1 MAEENIIIFKTQ
13 IEGLESIDELNKQ
26 LAEAKK
32 TYKAAQAGSEDYIK
46 AQEAIVGINS
56 KLDAHKQ
63 FLKQVD
69 NQSKANTNTIEGLR
83 NKYKELALA
92 TTKLDIGSAEF
103 KKTQLEAKAVSD
115 QLKELEKGM
124 GNTSRNVGNYAEGF
138 KEALGGLGGGFG
150 KAISGIQGF
159 NTALAANPIGAVVQV
174 MNLLF
179 TALSKNDNLMVAFQG
194 TMKGIGVIIDNVSSF
209 IAGLV
214 TKFVDFT
221 NSGSKASNVFN
232 EFGKRLINAVLAPFQ
247 LIKDFIPVITNL
259 MDGNFT
265 QAFKAGGTA
274 MNNFGKNITGA
285 NNSTNDLIK
294 SIGGLVGSGSALEKG
309 LDSLEEKQNA
319 LNVTLSENDMI
330 VQRLR
335 IQAKR
340 RGEDTTAGLKLL
352 EQADAIETKSQK
364 LRTGLLDEEI
374 KLYENYRKTLGEG
387 STEEE
392 QIRFKLNDLR
402 VKRNEAEKQSFAILE
417 KNANAEAALREKQR
431 AANEK
436 ATAEQIKQLE
446 AQQKAAEK
454 AYDDRTKLSVLE
466 IENEIKRA
474 ETIDEIR
481 TLEIEKAQTIR
492 DAEVESIYN
501 TDAEKAEA
509 EQEFKNTLLDINDKY
524 NKDKAKQEEE
534 ATKKAKEEADKEK
547 AIQEAKYQN
556 NLNALANF
564 QKASALLGEEG
575 KNVAKALNIAL
586 ATVDTYRSAVL
597 AYQSAFLPI
606 PDPTSPV
613 RGAIYSAAAV
623 GAGLAS
629 IASIAAAA
637 GGGDFVT
644 TKPTL
649 LLVGDN
655 PGGRERV
662 TVEPLSGKGQTRIG
676 NSGLIAMAG
685 GGSLTVNPSGMS
697 AISSTAS
704 NDVFNQMALSKS
716 ITDTFAKLGN
726 PVVSVVDI
734 KKVSNKTTVT
744 ENKARLKA

>member
-13 IEGLESIDELNKQ
+13 IEGLESIDQLNKQ

-32 TYKAAQAGSEDYIK
+32 QYKESQAGSEKYI
-46 AQEAIVGINS
+46 EAVNKISETNS

-83 NKYKELALA
+83 NKYKDLALA
-92 TTKLDIGSAEF
+92 TTKLYIGSAEF
-103 KKTQLEAKAVSD
+103 KKTQSEAKAVSD

-150 KAISGIQGF
+150 KAINGIQGF
-159 NTALAANPIGAVVQV
+159 NTALASNPIGAVVQV

-179 TALSKNDNLMVAFQG
+179 DALSKNDNLMVAFQG

-209 IAGLV
+209 IAGLI

-247 LIKDFIPVITNL
+247 LIKDFIPVISNL

-274 MNNFGKNITGA
+274 MANFGKNITGA
-285 NNSTNDLIK
+285 NNSTNALIK
-294 SIGGLVGSGSALEKG
+294 SIGGLVGSGSDLEKG
-309 LDSLEEKQNA
+309 LDALEEKQNA

-374 KLYENYRKTLGEG
+374 KLYDNYRKTLGEG
-387 STEEE
+387 SSEEE

-417 KNANAEAALREKQR
+417 KNANAEASLREKQR

-436 ATAEQIKQLE
+436 AAAEQLKQLE

-454 AYDDRTKLSVLE
+454 AYDDRTKLAVLE

-474 ETIDEIR
+474 ETLEEIR
-481 TLEIEKAQTIR
+481 ILEIEKAQTIR

-501 TDAEKAEA
+501 TDAEKAVA

-524 NKDKAKQEEE
+524 NKDKAKQDEA

-662 TVEPLSGKGQTRIG
+662 TVEPLSGRGQTKIG

-685 GGSLTVNPSGMS
+685 GGSLTVNTSGMS

-704 NDVFNQMALSKS
+704 NDVFNQMALSKNL
-716 ITDTFAKLGN
+716 TDTFAKLGN

>member
-26 LAEAKK
+26 LSEAKK

-103 KKTQLEAKAVSD
+103 KKTQSEAKAVSD

-150 KAISGIQGF
+150 KAINGIQGF

-209 IAGLV
+209 IAGLI
-214 TKFVDFT
+214 TKFADFT

-274 MNNFGKNITGA
+274 MANFGKNITGT

-417 KNANAEAALREKQR
+417 KNANAEASLREKQR

-436 ATAEQIKQLE
+436 ASAEQIKQLE

-454 AYDDRTKLSVLE
+454 AYEDRTKLAVLE

-501 TDAEKAEA
+501 SDAEKAEA
-509 EQEFKNTLLDINDKY
+509 EQEFRNTLLDINDKY
-524 NKDKAKQEEE
+524 NKDKAKQEED

-606 PDPTSPV
+606 PDPSSPV

-704 NDVFNQMALSKS
+704 NDVFNQMAISKS

>member
-26 LAEAKK
+26 LSEAKK

-103 KKTQLEAKAVSD
+103 KKTQSEAKAVSD

-150 KAISGIQGF
+150 KAITGIQGF

-209 IAGLV
+209 IAGLI
-214 TKFVDFT
+214 TKFADFT

-274 MNNFGKNITGA
+274 MANFGKNITGT

-417 KNANAEAALREKQR
+417 KNANAEASLREKQR

-436 ATAEQIKQLE
+436 ASAEQIKQLE

-454 AYDDRTKLSVLE
+454 AYEDRTKLAVLE

-501 TDAEKAEA
+501 SDAEKAEA
-509 EQEFKNTLLDINDKY
+509 EQEFRNTLLDINDKY
-524 NKDKAKQEEE
+524 NKDKAKQEED

-606 PDPTSPV
+606 PDPSSPV

-685 GGSLTVNPSGMS
+685 GGSLTVNPSGMT

-704 NDVFNQMALSKS
+704 NDVFNQMAISKS

>member
-26 LAEAKK
+26 LSEAKK

-103 KKTQLEAKAVSD
+103 KKTQSEAKAVSD

-150 KAISGIQGF
+150 KAITGIQGF

-209 IAGLV
+209 IAGLI
-214 TKFVDFT
+214 TKFADFT

-274 MNNFGKNITGA
+274 MANFGKNITGT

-417 KNANAEAALREKQR
+417 KNANAEASLREKQR

-436 ATAEQIKQLE
+436 ASAEQIKQLE

-454 AYDDRTKLSVLE
+454 AYEDRTKLAVLE

-501 TDAEKAEA
+501 SDAEKAEA
-509 EQEFKNTLLDINDKY
+509 EQEFRNTLLDINDKY
-524 NKDKAKQEEE
+524 NKDKAKQEED
-534 ATKKAKEEADKEK
+534 ATKKAKDEADKEK

-606 PDPTSPV
+606 PDPSSPV

-704 NDVFNQMALSKS
+704 NDVFNQMAISKS

>member
-46 AQEAIVGINS
+46 SQEAIVGINN

-103 KKTQLEAKAVSD
+103 KKTQSEAKAVSD

-159 NTALAANPIGAVVQV
+159 NTALASNPIGAVVQV

-274 MNNFGKNITGA
+274 MTNFGKNITGA

-309 LDSLEEKQNA
+309 LDALEEKQNA
-319 LNVTLSENDMI
+319 LNVTLSENDML

-436 ATAEQIKQLE
+436 AAAEQIKQLE

-454 AYDDRTKLSVLE
+454 AYDDRTKLAVLE

-474 ETIDEIR
+474 ETLDEIR

-524 NKDKAKQEEE
+524 NKDKAKQEED

>member
-26 LAEAKK
+26 LSEAKK

-103 KKTQLEAKAVSD
+103 KKTQSEAKAVSD

-150 KAISGIQGF
+150 KAITGIQGF

-209 IAGLV
+209 IAGLI
-214 TKFVDFT
+214 TKFADFT

-274 MNNFGKNITGA
+274 MANFGKNITGT

-417 KNANAEAALREKQR
+417 KNANAEASLREKQR

-436 ATAEQIKQLE
+436 ASAEQIKQLE

-454 AYDDRTKLSVLE
+454 AYEDRTKLAVLE

-501 TDAEKAEA
+501 SDAEKAEA
-509 EQEFKNTLLDINDKY
+509 EQEFRNTLLDINDKY
-524 NKDKAKQEEE
+524 NKDKAKQEED
-534 ATKKAKEEADKEK
+534 ATKKAKDEADKEK

-606 PDPTSPV
+606 PDPSSPV

-662 TVEPLSGKGQTRIG
+662 TVEPLSGKGQTKIG

>member
-46 AQEAIVGINS
+46 SQEAIVGINN

-92 TTKLDIGSAEF
+92 TTKLDIGSEEF
-103 KKTQLEAKAVSD
+103 KKTQSEAKAVSD

-150 KAISGIQGF
+150 KAITGIQGF
-159 NTALAANPIGAVVQV
+159 NTALASNPIGAVVQV

-274 MNNFGKNITGA
+274 MTNFGKNITGA

-309 LDSLEEKQNA
+309 LDALEEKQNA
-319 LNVTLSENDMI
+319 LNVTLSENDML

-436 ATAEQIKQLE
+436 AAAEQIKQLE

-454 AYDDRTKLSVLE
+454 AYDDRTKLAVLE

-474 ETIDEIR
+474 ETLEEIR

-509 EQEFKNTLLDINDKY
+509 EQEFRNTLLDINSKY
-524 NKDKAKQEEE
+524 VDE
-534 ATKKAKEEADKEK
+534 KKKLEDKETK
-547 AIQEAKYQN
+547 DAIDAEKKRYDSKQKN
-556 NLNALANF
+556 LANTLTALQNF
-564 QKASALLGEEG
+564 QQASNALGEEA
-575 KNVAKALNIAL
+575 KSIQKALSITQAVISTYTGASAALAPPPLGAGPILGPILAASTIALGIANIA
-586 ATVDTYRSAVL
+586 
-597 AYQSAFLPI
+597 Q
-606 PDPTSPV
+606 
-613 RGAIYSAAAV
+613 
-623 GAGLAS
+623 
-629 IASIAAAA
+629 IAAAA

>member
-26 LAEAKK
+26 LSEAKK

-103 KKTQLEAKAVSD
+103 KKTQSEAKAVSD

-150 KAISGIQGF
+150 KAINGIQGF

-209 IAGLV
+209 IAGLI
-214 TKFVDFT
+214 TKFADFT

-274 MNNFGKNITGA
+274 MANFGKNITGT

-417 KNANAEAALREKQR
+417 KNANAEASLREKQR

-436 ATAEQIKQLE
+436 ASAEQIKQLE

-454 AYDDRTKLSVLE
+454 AYEDRTKLAVLE

-501 TDAEKAEA
+501 SDAEKAEA
-509 EQEFKNTLLDINDKY
+509 EQEFRNTLLDINDKY
-524 NKDKAKQEEE
+524 NKDKAKQEED

-606 PDPTSPV
+606 PDPSSPV

>member
-1 MAEENIIIFKTQ
+1 
-13 IEGLESIDELNKQ
+13 
-26 LAEAKK
+26 
-32 TYKAAQAGSEDYIK
+32 
-46 AQEAIVGINS
+46 
-56 KLDAHKQ
+56 
-63 FLKQVD
+63 
-69 NQSKANTNTIEGLR
+69 
-83 NKYKELALA
+83 
-92 TTKLDIGSAEF
+92 
-103 KKTQLEAKAVSD
+103 
-115 QLKELEKGM
+115 
-124 GNTSRNVGNYAEGF
+124 
-138 KEALGGLGGGFG
+138 
-150 KAISGIQGF
+150 
-159 NTALAANPIGAVVQV
+159 
-174 MNLLF
+174 
-179 TALSKNDNLMVAFQG
+179 LMVAFQG

-209 IAGLV
+209 IAGLI
-214 TKFVDFT
+214 TKFADFT

-274 MNNFGKNITGA
+274 MANFGKNITGA

-309 LDSLEEKQNA
+309 LDALEEKQNA

-417 KNANAEAALREKQR
+417 KNANAEASLREKQR

-436 ATAEQIKQLE
+436 ASAEQIKQLE

-454 AYDDRTKLSVLE
+454 AYEDRTKLAVLE

-501 TDAEKAEA
+501 SDAEKAEA
-509 EQEFKNTLLDINDKY
+509 EQEFRNTLLDINDKY
-524 NKDKAKQEEE
+524 NKDKAKQEED

-606 PDPTSPV
+606 PDPSSPV

-704 NDVFNQMALSKS
+704 NDVFNQMAISKS

>member
-26 LAEAKK
+26 LSEAKK

-103 KKTQLEAKAVSD
+103 KKTQSEAKAVSD

-150 KAISGIQGF
+150 KAITGIQGF

-209 IAGLV
+209 IAGLI
-214 TKFVDFT
+214 TKFADFT
-221 NSGSKASNVFN
+221 KSGSKASNVFN

-274 MNNFGKNITGA
+274 MANFGKNITGT

-417 KNANAEAALREKQR
+417 KNANAEASLREKQR

-436 ATAEQIKQLE
+436 ASAEQIKQLE

-454 AYDDRTKLSVLE
+454 AYEDRTKLAVLE

-501 TDAEKAEA
+501 SDAEKAEA
-509 EQEFKNTLLDINDKY
+509 EQEFRNTLLDINDKY
-524 NKDKAKQEEE
+524 NKDKAKQEED
-534 ATKKAKEEADKEK
+534 ATKKAKDEADKEK

-606 PDPTSPV
+606 PDPSSPV

-704 NDVFNQMALSKS
+704 NDVFNQMAISKS

>member
-26 LAEAKK
+26 LSEAKK

-103 KKTQLEAKAVSD
+103 KKTQSEAKAVSD

-150 KAISGIQGF
+150 KAITGIQGF

-209 IAGLV
+209 IAGLI
-214 TKFVDFT
+214 TKFADFT

-274 MNNFGKNITGA
+274 MANFGKNITGT

-417 KNANAEAALREKQR
+417 KNANAEASLREKQR

-436 ATAEQIKQLE
+436 ASAEQIKQLE

-454 AYDDRTKLSVLE
+454 AYEDRTKLAVLE

-501 TDAEKAEA
+501 SDAEKAEA
-509 EQEFKNTLLDINDKY
+509 EQEFRNTLLDINDKY
-524 NKDKAKQEEE
+524 NKDKAKQEED

-606 PDPTSPV
+606 PDPSSPV

-662 TVEPLSGKGQTRIG
+662 TVEPLSGKGQTKIG

-704 NDVFNQMALSKS
+704 NDVFNQMAISKS

>member
-26 LAEAKK
+26 LSEAKK

-103 KKTQLEAKAVSD
+103 KKTQSEAKAVSD

-150 KAISGIQGF
+150 KAITGIQGF

-209 IAGLV
+209 IAGLI
-214 TKFVDFT
+214 TKFADFT

-274 MNNFGKNITGA
+274 MANFGKNITGT

-417 KNANAEAALREKQR
+417 KNANAEASLREKQR

-436 ATAEQIKQLE
+436 ASAEQIKQLE

-454 AYDDRTKLSVLE
+454 AYEDRTKLAVLE

-501 TDAEKAEA
+501 SDAEKAEA
-509 EQEFKNTLLDINDKY
+509 EQEFRNTLLDINDKY
-524 NKDKAKQEEE
+524 NKDKAKQEED

-606 PDPTSPV
+606 PDPSSPV

-704 NDVFNQMALSKS
+704 NDVFNQMAISKS

>member
-46 AQEAIVGINS
+46 SQEAIVGINS

-103 KKTQLEAKAVSD
+103 KKTQSEAKAVSD

-274 MNNFGKNITGA
+274 MTNFGKNITGA

-309 LDSLEEKQNA
+309 LDALEEKQNA
-319 LNVTLSENDMI
+319 LNVTLSENDKI
-330 VQRLR
+330 VLRLR
-335 IQAKR
+335 VQAKR
-340 RGEDTTAGLKLL
+340 RGEDTEDGIKLL
-352 EQADAIETKSQK
+352 EKADAIEAKSQK

-436 ATAEQIKQLE
+436 AAAEQIKQLE

-454 AYDDRTKLSVLE
+454 AYDDRTKLAVLE

-474 ETIDEIR
+474 ETLDEIR

-524 NKDKAKQEEE
+524 NKDKAKQEED

>member
-103 KKTQLEAKAVSD
+103 KKTQSEAKAVSD

-150 KAISGIQGF
+150 KAITGIQGF
-159 NTALAANPIGAVVQV
+159 NTALASNPIGAVVQV

-209 IAGLV
+209 IAGLA

-259 MDGNFT
+259 MDGNFK
-265 QAFKAGGTA
+265 KAWEAGSDA
-274 MNNFGKNITGA
+274 VVKFGKNA
-285 NNSTNDLIK
+285 LYMNSNSNDLIK
-294 SIGGLVGSGSALEKG
+294 SLTGLANSGTALEKG
-309 LDSLEEKQNA
+309 LDALEEKQNA
-319 LNVTLSENDMI
+319 LNVTLSENDML

-436 ATAEQIKQLE
+436 AAAEQIKQLE

-474 ETIDEIR
+474 QTIDEIR

-509 EQEFKNTLLDINDKY
+509 EQEFRNTLLDINSKY
-524 NKDKAKQEEE
+524 VDE
-534 ATKKAKEEADKEK
+534 KKKLEDKETK
-547 AIQEAKYQN
+547 DAIDAEKKRFESKQKN
-556 NLNALANF
+556 LANTLTALQNF
-564 QKASALLGEEG
+564 EQASQALGEEAKSIQKALSITQAVISTYTG
-575 KNVAKALNIAL
+575 ASAALAPPPLGAGPILGPILAASTIALGIANVA
-586 ATVDTYRSAVL
+586 
-597 AYQSAFLPI
+597 Q
-606 PDPTSPV
+606 
-613 RGAIYSAAAV
+613 
-623 GAGLAS
+623 
-629 IASIAAAA
+629 IAAAA

>member
-26 LAEAKK
+26 LSEAKK

-103 KKTQLEAKAVSD
+103 KKTQSEAKAVSD

-150 KAISGIQGF
+150 KAITGIQGF

-209 IAGLV
+209 IAGLI
-214 TKFVDFT
+214 TKFADFT

-274 MNNFGKNITGA
+274 MANFGKNITGT

-417 KNANAEAALREKQR
+417 KNANAEASLREKQR

-436 ATAEQIKQLE
+436 ASAEQIKQLE

-454 AYDDRTKLSVLE
+454 AYEDRTKLAVLE

-501 TDAEKAEA
+501 SDAEKAEA
-509 EQEFKNTLLDINDKY
+509 EQEFRNTLLDINDKY
-524 NKDKAKQEEE
+524 NKDKAKQEED

-606 PDPTSPV
+606 PDPSSPV

-662 TVEPLSGKGQTRIG
+662 TVEPLSGKGQTKIG

>member
-26 LAEAKK
+26 LSEAKK

-103 KKTQLEAKAVSD
+103 KKTQSEAKAVSD

-150 KAISGIQGF
+150 KAITGIQGF

-209 IAGLV
+209 IAGLI
-214 TKFVDFT
+214 TKFADFT

-274 MNNFGKNITGA
+274 MANFGKNITGT

-319 LNVTLSENDMI
+319 LNETLSENDMI

-417 KNANAEAALREKQR
+417 KNANAEASLREKQR

-436 ATAEQIKQLE
+436 ASAEQIKQLE

-454 AYDDRTKLSVLE
+454 AYEDRTKLAVLE

-501 TDAEKAEA
+501 SDAEKAEA
-509 EQEFKNTLLDINDKY
+509 EQEFRNTLLDINDKY
-524 NKDKAKQEEE
+524 NKDKAKQEED
-534 ATKKAKEEADKEK
+534 ATKKAKDEADKEK

-606 PDPTSPV
+606 PDPSSPV

-662 TVEPLSGKGQTRIG
+662 TVEPLSGKGQTKIG

-704 NDVFNQMALSKS
+704 NDVFNQMAISKS

>member
-26 LAEAKK
+26 LSEAKK

-103 KKTQLEAKAVSD
+103 KKTQSEAKAVSD

-150 KAISGIQGF
+150 KAITGIQGF

-209 IAGLV
+209 IAGLI
-214 TKFVDFT
+214 TKFADFT

-274 MNNFGKNITGA
+274 MANFGKNITGT

-417 KNANAEAALREKQR
+417 KNANAEASLREKQR

-436 ATAEQIKQLE
+436 ASAEQIKQLE

-454 AYDDRTKLSVLE
+454 AYEDRTKLAVLE

-501 TDAEKAEA
+501 SDAEKAEA
-509 EQEFKNTLLDINDKY
+509 EQEFRNTLLDINDKY
-524 NKDKAKQEEE
+524 NKDKAKQEED
-534 ATKKAKEEADKEK
+534 ATKKAKDEADKEK

-606 PDPTSPV
+606 PDPSSPV

-662 TVEPLSGKGQTRIG
+662 TVEPLSGKGQTKIG

-704 NDVFNQMALSKS
+704 NDVFNQMAISKS

>member
-26 LAEAKK
+26 LSEAKK

-103 KKTQLEAKAVSD
+103 KKTQSEAKAVSD

-150 KAISGIQGF
+150 KAITGIQGF

-209 IAGLV
+209 IAGLI
-214 TKFVDFT
+214 TKFADFT

-274 MNNFGKNITGA
+274 MANFGKNITGA

-309 LDSLEEKQNA
+309 LDALEEKQNA

-417 KNANAEAALREKQR
+417 KNANAEASLREKQR

-436 ATAEQIKQLE
+436 ASAEQIKQLE

-454 AYDDRTKLSVLE
+454 AYEDRTKLAVLE

-501 TDAEKAEA
+501 SDAEKAEA
-509 EQEFKNTLLDINDKY
+509 EQEFRNTLLDINDKY
-524 NKDKAKQEEE
+524 NKDKAKQEED
-534 ATKKAKEEADKEK
+534 ATKKAKDEADKEK

-606 PDPTSPV
+606 PDPSSPV

-704 NDVFNQMALSKS
+704 NDVFNQMAISKS

>member
-46 AQEAIVGINS
+46 SQEAIVGINS

-103 KKTQLEAKAVSD
+103 KKTQSEAKAVSD

-150 KAISGIQGF
+150 KAITGIQGF

-274 MNNFGKNITGA
+274 MTNFGKNITGT

-309 LDSLEEKQNA
+309 LDALEEKQNA
-319 LNVTLSENDMI
+319 LNVTLSENDML

-364 LRTGLLDEEI
+364 LRTSLLDEEI

-436 ATAEQIKQLE
+436 AAAEQIKQLE

-454 AYDDRTKLSVLE
+454 AYDDRTKLAVLE

-474 ETIDEIR
+474 ETLEEIR

-509 EQEFKNTLLDINDKY
+509 EQEFRNTLLDINSKYVDEKKKLEDKET
-524 NKDKAKQEEE
+524 KDAIDAEKKRFDSKQKNLANTLTALQNFEQASQALGEE
-534 ATKKAKEEADKEK
+534 AK
-547 AIQEAKYQN
+547 AIQKALSITQAVISTYTGASA
-556 NLNALANF
+556 ALAPPPLGAGPILGPILA
-564 QKASALLGEEG
+564 ASTIALGIA
-575 KNVAKALNIAL
+575 NVA
-586 ATVDTYRSAVL
+586 
-597 AYQSAFLPI
+597 Q
-606 PDPTSPV
+606 
-613 RGAIYSAAAV
+613 
-623 GAGLAS
+623 
-629 IASIAAAA
+629 IAAAA

>member
-26 LAEAKK
+26 LSEAKK

-103 KKTQLEAKAVSD
+103 KKTQSEAKAVSD

-150 KAISGIQGF
+150 KAITGIQGF

-209 IAGLV
+209 IAGLI
-214 TKFVDFT
+214 TKFADFT

-274 MNNFGKNITGA
+274 MANFGKNITGA

-309 LDSLEEKQNA
+309 LDALEEKQNA

-417 KNANAEAALREKQR
+417 KNANAEASLREKQR

-436 ATAEQIKQLE
+436 ASAEQIKQLE

-454 AYDDRTKLSVLE
+454 AYEDRTKLAVLE

-501 TDAEKAEA
+501 SDAEKAEA
-509 EQEFKNTLLDINDKY
+509 EQEFRNTLLDINDKY
-524 NKDKAKQEEE
+524 NKDKAKQEED

-606 PDPTSPV
+606 PDPSSPV

-704 NDVFNQMALSKS
+704 NDVFNQMAISKS